1 MDSQLLTYFVACCQ
15 TKSYAQAARKLFISR
30 QALAQAI
37 HKLEIK
43 LGEPLFTCD
52 NGELVLTPFGNYFLK
67 SAQET
72 LQAYQSMEESVNQ
85 WKTLSVNELRTA
97 IGLGSL
103 NAISPS
109 LLTGFQA
116 AHPEIKMTIQE
127 ILDQQVRERVAS
139 GEADLGII
147 GTVPDMIKEY
157 RAYLIQSGQIY
168 LQLSTDNP
176 LSAKSSLEIEDVR
189 HERFVSLGNECD
201 MHRIFVNYCRQ
212 AGFEPNVTLITSDSN
227 VANNLVVTNQ
237 AVSFG
242 HIQTYSTVHSPAIR
256 LLPLNLPNLNWG
268 TFLFHKPEV
277 ELPGIAAMIHY
288 FEQVSNAQQDSFS
301 ARSKRPAQKFFAPT
315 A

>member
-1 MDSQLLTYFVACCQ
+1 
-15 TKSYAQAARKLFISR
+15 
-30 QALAQAI
+30 
-37 HKLEIK
+37 
-43 LGEPLFTCD
+43 
-52 NGELVLTPFGNYFLK
+52 LTPFGNYFLK